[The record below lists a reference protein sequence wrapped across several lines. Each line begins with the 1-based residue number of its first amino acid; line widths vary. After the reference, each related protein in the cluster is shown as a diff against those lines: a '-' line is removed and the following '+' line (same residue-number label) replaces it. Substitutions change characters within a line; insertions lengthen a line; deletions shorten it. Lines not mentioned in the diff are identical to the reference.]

1 MANKKPSPSR
11 AKKTDS
17 ATVIAAQ
24 NGKMLTKVKSDG
36 WQNLITGLGV
46 KGRDKRMSTE
56 IKPWIQLQEREQED
70 LYAMDDISA
79 KIVDLPVDEATKKGW
94 KVKGLKPE
102 QLDAIYKRE
111 KAMGFRE
118 KFKEALLNA
127 RIYGGNGLLMFNT
140 DARLD
145 MPLQSV
151 KKINA
156 ISNLNRWELYAFQQ
170 DIQRDIRLPGYGE
183 PEFYTLQPRD
193 TTTLLSVKIHASRV
207 IRFDGVYLP
216 GTLKNDNG
224 YWGDCVLAK
233 LLDEVRDYSAAS
245 SSLAQMMDDISVG
258 IWKIKG
264 LADMI
269 SSDGESNIAKRMEIA
284 NLSRNVARAILLDGD
299 GEEFDYKSRPI
310 SGVGE
315 MMAKVEGR
323 LVAGTPFPH
332 TVLFGNSPSGMGGTG
347 RHEQDNW
354 YDYVRSYQEN
364 YLEPKLLQFY
374 GWICEELGYNK
385 DDLEIEFISLYQ
397 EDDSTT
403 ADRNLKQAQA
413 DQIYM
418 DNGVLTSD
426 EIRKNRFEG
435 DGYSMETS
443 VEEYAAPTPADPGT
457 APSPAPQDAS
467 LQAQALNGA
476 QVTSLLEILTK
487 VATGEIPKTSAKA
500 TIKAAFPLLTE
511 EQIGA
516 MIDPIQEGSQPPNPA
531 PGPSVP

>member
-1 MANKKPSPSR
+1 MDAA
-11 AKKTDS
+11 AK
-17 ATVIAAQ
+17 IADQ
-24 NGKMLTKVKSDG
+24 NGKMLKTKNDG
-36 WQNLITGLGV
+36 WQNLITGLGI
-46 KGRDKRMSTE
+46 KGRDKRLSTE
-56 IKPWIQLQEREQED
+56 IRPWIQIQEREQED
-70 LYAMDDISA
+70 LYAMDDIA
-79 KIVDLPVDEATKKGW
+79 GKIVDLPVDEATKKGW
-94 KVKGLKPE
+94 KVKGLEPD
-102 QLDAIYKRE
+102 QITAIYKRE
-111 KAMGFRE
+111 KQLCFRE
-118 KFKEALLNA
+118 KFKEALLNS
-127 RIYGGNGLLMFNT
+127 RIYGGNGLLMFNS

-145 MPLQSV
+145 MPLQTV

-193 TTTLLSVKIHASRV
+193 TTELLSVKIHASRV

-216 GTLKNDNG
+216 GTLKNDNQ

-233 LLDEVRDYSAAS
+233 LIDEVRDYSSAS

-264 LADMI
+264 LADMVAA
-269 SSDGESNIAKRMEIA
+269 DGESTIMKRMEIA

-310 SGVGE
+310 SGIGE
-315 MMAKVEGR
+315 MMNKVEGR

-374 GWICEELGYNK
+374 GWLCDEMGFDK
-385 DDLEIEFISLYQ
+385 DELEIEFVSLYQ
-397 EDDSTT
+397 EDDNTV

-413 DQIYM
+413 DQVYM
-418 DNGVLTSD
+418 DNGVLD
-426 EIRKNRFEG
+426 PEEVRAARFEG
-435 DGYSMETS
+435 DGYSMETPVEAYEKPV
-443 VEEYAAPTPADPGT
+443 VEEVPGGSAAP
-457 APSPAPQDAS
+457 QEAS
-467 LQAQALNGA
+467 LQAQAFNGA

-487 VATGEIPKTSAKA
+487 VATGEIPKSSAKA
-500 TIKAAFPLLTE
+500 TIKAAFPLLTD
-511 EQIGA
+511 EQIGN
-516 MIDPIQEGSQPPNPA
+516 MIDPIVEGSQEPVKANIF
-531 PGPSVP
+531 